1 MRSRSSLGLLFLLPV
16 FLFSACAGGRLRLG
30 SGEKGEVVEA
40 EGWAPLDAQDL
51 LGSKQRSLAEAQK
64 KSVERVV
71 GVYISAKT
79 RVAQAVNVDQN
90 ILAKVGGY
98 IKKYDV
104 LWERQE
110 EGFYKTRIKALVLYQ
125 KVGEDLRNLGL
136 MRPEAPPGNP
146 KVVVLLGTSGEYAQ
160 AKDDRAAQG
169 VRRGLLERGY
179 SVVDRNDPGAFSS
192 RKSTDAATAL
202 KVGKDMGAD
211 IVVRGEA
218 QVYALKDLRLGGFHS
233 YRARV
238 SLEALK
244 PATGEVAAAKVHEA
258 SALDPAPEIA
268 AGKALESAGLLAGEA
283 LASELA
289 EGLRSRTSVSLRVSG
304 LSSLEGVQ
312 RMAEDVR
319 LLPEVMTV
327 TLASF
332 DKRIGAELTV
342 VTEGMAGD
350 ELAAALLRMRK
361 YSFMMNAVMPY
372 AVELSVSP

>member
-1 MRSRSSLGLLFLLPV
+1 MRSRSLLGSSFLLPLV
-16 FLFSACAGGRLRLG
+16 LFSACAGGRLRLG

-40 EGWAPLDAQDL
+40 EGWAPLDAADL
-51 LGSKQRSLAEAQK
+51 LGSKQRSLGEAQK
-64 KSVERVV
+64 KAVERVV

-104 LWERQE
+104 LSERQE
-110 EGFYKTRIKALVLYQ
+110 EGFYKTRIRALVLYQ
-125 KVGEDLRNLGL
+125 KVGEDLKNLGL

-146 KVVVLLGTSGEYAQ
+146 KVVVLLGTSGEYSQ
-160 AKDDRAAQG
+160 ARDDRAAQG

-179 SVVDRNDPGAFSS
+179 SVVDRNDSLAFSG
-192 RKSTDAATAL
+192 RKSTDAAAAL
-202 KVGKDMGAD
+202 GVGKEMGAD

-218 QVYALKDLRLGGFHS
+218 QVFALKDLRLGGFYS

-283 LASELA
+283 LAADLA
-289 EGLRSRTSVSLRVSG
+289 EGLRSRTTVSLRVSG

-312 RMAEDVR
+312 RLAEDVR
-319 LLPEVMTV
+319 ILPEVAAV

-332 DKRIGAELTV
+332 DRRMGAELTV

-350 ELAAALLRMRK
+350 ELAATLLRMKK
-361 YSFMMNAVMPY
+361 YPFMMNAVMPY

>member
-1 MRSRSSLGLLFLLPV
+1 MFLLPLV
-16 FLFSACAGGRLRLG
+16 LLSACAGGRLRLG

-40 EGWAPLDAQDL
+40 EGWAPLDAQDI

-125 KVGEDLRNLGL
+125 KVGEDLKNLGL

-146 KVVVLLGTSGEYAQ
+146 KVVVLLGTSGEHAQ

-179 SVVDRNDPGAFSS
+179 SVVDRNDPAAFSG
-192 RKSTDAATAL
+192 RKSTD
-202 KVGKDMGAD
+202 
-211 IVVRGEA
+211 
-218 QVYALKDLRLGGFHS
+218 
-233 YRARV
+233 
-238 SLEALK
+238 
-244 PATGEVAAAKVHEA
+244 
-258 SALDPAPEIA
+258 
-268 AGKALESAGLLAGEA
+268 
-283 LASELA
+283 
-289 EGLRSRTSVSLRVSG
+289 
-304 LSSLEGVQ
+304 
-312 RMAEDVR
+312 
-319 LLPEVMTV
+319 
-327 TLASF
+327 
-332 DKRIGAELTV
+332 
-342 VTEGMAGD
+342 
-350 ELAAALLRMRK
+350 
-361 YSFMMNAVMPY
+361 
-372 AVELSVSP
+372 

>member
-1 MRSRSSLGLLFLLPV
+1 MPLVLL
-16 FLFSACAGGRLRLG
+16 SACAGGRLRLG

-40 EGWAPLDAQDL
+40 EGWAPLDAQDM

-125 KVGEDLRNLGL
+125 KVGEDLKNLGL

-146 KVVVLLGTSGEYAQ
+146 KVVVLLGTSGEHSQ

-169 VRRGLLERGY
+169 VRRGLLERSY
-179 SVVDRNDPGAFSS
+179 SVVDRNDPAAFSG

-202 KVGKDMGAD
+202 DVGRELKAD

-283 LASELA
+283 LAAELA

-312 RMAEDVR
+312 RLAEDIR
-319 LLPEVMTV
+319 LLPETASV

-332 DKRIGAELTV
+332 DKRLGAELTV

-350 ELAAALLRMRK
+350 ELAAALLRMKK

-372 AVELSVSP
+372 AVEVSVSP